1 MANNSRLLLANKVF
15 DNGTLA
21 NATDAGAP
29 ARDETSPYL
38 MENAMRA
45 GRKTLWQTSSTVA
58 SPMMFD
64 VDLGAARAVDC
75 AVVCGFR
82 ADSAIGASCD
92 VQYSTTYYPAAT
104 AWTTAD
110 SITLTGAPRD
120 AGKVFAGGSVTKRY
134 WRFSFT
140 FAGATS
146 FSLSSLWLGVL
157 TDLGGLHSP
166 DAVTTPF
173 RNRLEQGQQDG
184 SFVLNDLGD
193 KGHDFTLPF
202 NVANATLRTT
212 LAGLSDKSGSFVYI
226 DPDDYFYEVIVRQGR
241 VNQRRT
247 HATIFGSDVELARLP

>member
-1 MANNSRLLLANKVF
+1 MANNSRFILLNKVF
-15 DNGTLA
+15 QYGTLL
-21 NATDAGAP
+21 NATAVGAP

-45 GRKTLWQTSSTVA
+45 GRKTVWQQA
-58 SPMMFD
+58 SGGAMQFD
-64 VDLGAARAVDC
+64 VDLGSAKAVDC
-75 AVVCGFR
+75 AAVCGFR
-82 ADSAIGASCD
+82 ADSATVVSCD
-92 VQYSTTYYPAAT
+92 IQYSTTYYPAAVV
-104 AWTTAD
+104 WTTAD
-110 SITLTGAPRD
+110 SVALTNNPRD

-134 WRFSFT
+134 WRFNF
-140 FAGATS
+140 GATGT

-184 SFVLNDLGD
+184 SFILNDLGD

-202 NVANATLRTT
+202 NVTNATLRTT
-212 LAGLSDKSGSFVYI
+212 LAGLSDYSGSLVYI

-241 VNQRRT
+241 VSQRRS
-247 HATIFGSDVELARLP
+247 HSTIFGTDIEMARLP